1 MDRNF
6 NKPKG
11 TPFRPIRSCLKKIP
25 PLDSRTM
32 LKAII
37 KPKGRKK
44 RRTIPE
50 KMMSN
55 SLFMRN
61 FTFDTKLIHFL
72 NHGAGITGTSE
83 ASAE

>member
-1 MDRNF
+1 
-6 NKPKG
+6 
-11 TPFRPIRSCLKKIP
+11 
-25 PLDSRTM
+25 
-32 LKAII
+32 
-37 KPKGRKK
+37 
-44 RRTIPE
+44 
-50 KMMSN
+50 MMSN